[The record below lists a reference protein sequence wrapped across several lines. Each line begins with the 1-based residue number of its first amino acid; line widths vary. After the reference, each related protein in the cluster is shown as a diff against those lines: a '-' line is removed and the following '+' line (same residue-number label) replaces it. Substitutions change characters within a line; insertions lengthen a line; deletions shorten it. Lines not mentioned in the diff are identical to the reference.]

1 MTRCVEKSGNAAT
14 MAKENNKK
22 KNTLNKICNQ
32 ISPEVEL
39 SRFKKTVDILLKYRV
54 RA

>member
-22 KNTLNKICNQ
+22 KKY
-32 ISPEVEL
+32 
-39 SRFKKTVDILLKYRV
+39 LKQNL
-54 RA
+54 